1 MTTAPGRGWKKD
13 IWKKET
19 EGLIMAAQD
28 QSLRTKWVKHYI
40 DRTTASPKCR
50 ICGKMNE
57 NVSHIVS

>member
-1 MTTAPGRGWKKD
+1 
-13 IWKKET
+13 
-19 EGLIMAAQD
+19 MAAQD

-57 NVSHIVS
+57 NISHIVS